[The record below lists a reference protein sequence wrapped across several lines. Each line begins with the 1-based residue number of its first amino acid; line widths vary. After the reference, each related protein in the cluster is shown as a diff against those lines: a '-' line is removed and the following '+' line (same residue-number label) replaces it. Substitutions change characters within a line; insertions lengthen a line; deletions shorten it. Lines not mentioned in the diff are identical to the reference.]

1 MRLSTYFAAIAS
13 LAALA
18 TSAPT
23 TRRRD
28 ASSPGLATVTL
39 RLTGSQTTHYTA
51 TNQSPTDDQAQH
63 LTIVVGQTLSLEKDP
78 LHIQGLQIDGI
89 KAGDSL
95 SQRSTIVDENDSR
108 VSCSAQVDGRDGPFE
123 FDVQDKGVLLAGGR
137 LARVRSLSCG
147 MAGEVAR

>member
-23 TRRRD
+23 RKRD
-28 ASSPGLATVTL
+28 ASSPDLATVTL
-39 RLTGSQTTHYTA
+39 RLTGSQNTHYAA
-51 TNQSPTDDQAQH
+51 TNQSPTNDQAQH
-63 LTIVVGQTLSLEKDP
+63 LTIVVGQTLSLENDP

-89 KAGDSL
+89 KAGKSL
-95 SQRSTIVDENDSR
+95 SLRSSTVDENDSR

-123 FDVQDKGVLLAGGR
+123 FELQDKGVLLAGGR